1 MRSAVSMPSGI
12 APAASKKA
20 MRACPAP
27 PALRCPAT
35 PPPRRSLPSQLRA
48 VSTERDYSP
57 REEGGWS
64 REGQGGRGRGGGR
77 GGRSFNNERSSGR
90 GAGGGGGDRG
100 GGGRG
105 GGGGRFR
112 GGGGRGGRGGGRG
125 GGNFNN
131 SFRDAPSSSSSSFS
145 QLEPLLP
152 PPRAWRLFNVSVGVA
167 DDPGKDD
174 CETVCEA
181 LAAAAAA
188 KLGCGKKVVKK
199 SEQMLQL
206 YNQRERERRP
216 GAPLVARVEEERGAA
231 DAVPGGGDA
240 NGPLPLLPASA
251 VKIVRKSF
259 DARKLVDIGAGFVY
273 VVDVDAAEAERA
285 GARPRQRELSGKLE
299 RVEEG
304 EEEEKGGGSS
314 PLSPSS
320 ALGVAAAT
328 AEIVARI
335 AAEAVAGDLLAPAP
349 PPPVSSPSSAGADPI
364 VVVGGGPAG
373 LFAALA
379 LATSVAR
386 GGKGSLPRVV
396 LLERGDPVETRGRS
410 IGALFARS
418 RLDPESN
425 LCFGE
430 GGAGTWSD
438 GKLTTRI
445 GRNDGAVR
453 AVLSTLVAAG
463 APSSILVSG
472 KPHLGTDRLVK
483 VLRTLR
489 GALIAAGVE
498 VRFGAAVEGLVVDD
512 GSSATSSSSSSSS
525 SSSKSLAVKG
535 VRLRDG
541 STIKASAVV
550 MAPGHSARDT
560 YRFLIQD
567 AGVAA
572 EAKPFALGFRVE
584 HPQAFVD
591 AAQYGE
597 LASQVLK
604 GKGKVPVADYRLAAE
619 VDTREE
625 DRELSSKMTKVGE
638 HGIEAA
644 EPRAAAAAVAA
655 RSASASSSPSSSFSP
670 SDASSSSRGVY
681 SFCMCPGG
689 QVVPTST
696 DPDELCVNGMSFSAR
711 GSRWANAALVVAV
724 GPRDW
729 GDLASEHGALAGVEM
744 QRRAERVA
752 ARLGGGGGKGGSGL
766 VCPVM
771 RVDDYL
777 EGSARRSGRRVV
789 SPPLATSPAAPRPL
803 LRSPALRPDSELP
816 SSSYR
821 LGVSSADLRD
831 PDLYST
837 SVHAALSEA
846 LLRFDRQVAG
856 FASGRAAAAA
866 LLHGVETRTS
876 APVRLTRDPQT
887 CESVSVAGLFPAGE
901 GAGYAGGIVS
911 AAVDGLKVGEAVV
924 AAVLS
929 GAVTG

>member
-1 MRSAVSMPSGI
+1 
-12 APAASKKA
+12 
-20 MRACPAP
+20 
-27 PALRCPAT
+27 
-35 PPPRRSLPSQLRA
+35 
-48 VSTERDYSP
+48 
-57 REEGGWS
+57 
-64 REGQGGRGRGGGR
+64 
-77 GGRSFNNERSSGR
+77 
-90 GAGGGGGDRG
+90 
-100 GGGRG
+100 
-105 GGGGRFR
+105 
-112 GGGGRGGRGGGRG
+112 
-125 GGNFNN
+125 
-131 SFRDAPSSSSSSFS
+131 
-145 QLEPLLP
+145 
-152 PPRAWRLFNVSVGVA
+152 
-167 DDPGKDD
+167 
-174 CETVCEA
+174 
-181 LAAAAAA
+181 
-188 KLGCGKKVVKK
+188 
-199 SEQMLQL
+199 MLQQFT
-206 YNQRERERRP
+206 QRERERRP
-216 GAPLVARVEEERGAA
+216 GAPLVARVEEEEESSAEGSSSSS
-231 DAVPGGGDA
+231 
-240 NGPLPLLPASA
+240 LPLLPASA
-251 VKIVRKSF
+251 VTIVRKSF
-259 DARKLVDIGAGFVY
+259 DARKLGDGAGFVY

-299 RVEEG
+299 RVEEEG
-304 EEEEKGGGSS
+304 EGERVEKEEGSFS
-314 PLSPSS
+314 VSSVSSS

-328 AEIVARI
+328 AKIVARV
-335 AAEAVAGDLLAPAP
+335 AAEAAGAPDNLP
-349 PPPVSSPSSAGADPI
+349 PPSLSSPSSSSEADPI

-379 LATSVAR
+379 LATSVAK
-386 GGKGSLPRVV
+386 GKSSLPRVV

-418 RLDPESN
+418 KLDPESN

-512 GSSATSSSSSSSS
+512 GSSSSSSLSSSSSPASSS
-525 SSSKSLAVKG
+525 KSSKSLAVKG

-541 STIKASAVV
+541 SVIKASAVV

-591 AAQYGE
+591 AAQYGD
-597 LASQVLK
+597 LASEVMK
-604 GKGKVPVADYRLAAE
+604 GKGKIPVADYRLTAE

-625 DRELSSKMTKVGE
+625 DRELLAGTTEVGE
-638 HGIEAA
+638 HGIEAT

-655 RSASASSSPSSSFSP
+655 RSASGPSSSFS
-670 SDASSSSRGVY
+670 SSSSSSSRGVY

-696 DPDELCVNGMSFSAR
+696 DPKELCVNGMSFSAR

-729 GDLASEHGALAGVEM
+729 GDLVSEHGALAGVEM

-752 ARLGGGGGKGGSGL
+752 ARLGGGGDGL
-766 VCPVM
+766 RAPVM

-777 EGSARRSGRRVV
+777 QGSARRSGRRVV
-789 SPPLATSPAAPRPL
+789 PSPATSSPAAHPPSL

-831 PDLYST
+831 PELYS
-837 SVHAALSEA
+837 SAVHAALSEA

-856 FASGRAAAAA
+856 FASGRAGASA

-876 APVRLTRDPQT
+876 APVRLTRDPET
-887 CESVSVAGLFPAGE
+887 CESVSVSGLFPAGE

-924 AAVLS
+924 AAVLR
-929 GAVTG
+929 GAIAG